1 MSEKSRFEE
10 RLEGGKAFSL
20 GNTVEV
26 VNDVIEKPDIFS
38 DYLILFS
45 SDNSQVVMRA
55 SNGLKRIFDDGTI
68 PFEQHKKAVIE
79 LLRDCPHDSAR
90 WTLVQLLKKYKNS
103 LDEQELKE
111 AFSIARRFALES
123 EEWITL
129 AQSMDLLAKLKSH
142 LIEDEELVS
151 RAVQLSGDDRKTVSK
166 KAENLL
172 KALGANKS

>member
-1 MSEKSRFEE
+1 MSQKSRFEE

-26 VNDVIEKPDIFS
+26 VNDVIEKPNAFS
-38 DYLILFS
+38 DYLMLFS

-68 PFEQHKKAVIE
+68 AFAQHKKTVIE
-79 LLRDCPHDSAR
+79 LLRDCPQDSAR
-90 WTLVQLLKKYKNS
+90 WTLVQLLKKYKIS

-111 AFSIARRFALES
+111 AFLIARRFTLES

-129 AQSMDLLAKLKSH
+129 TQSMDLLVKLKCYLTDDRELLDRVRQFSS
-142 LIEDEELVS
+142 DE
-151 RAVQLSGDDRKTVSK
+151 RKTVSN
-166 KAENLL
+166 KATKLL
-172 KALGANKS
+172 KAIESI